1 MRAAGGR
8 IGPNAVLQLL
18 PVVEERLGAARVR
31 PLLMA
36 AGLAAP
42 PDGTAMIPQGEA
54 VRLHRAVRAA
64 EPVLWPALLA
74 EAGART
80 ADYILANRIPAPA
93 RMLLRLLPARP
104 AARLLSAAIA
114 RHAWTFAG
122 TGRFRAVDPWAFEI
136 ADNPF
141 VQGETSAHPVC
152 VWHAAVFEG
161 LYHALVDDR
170 CRCREVHCG
179 AQAGAGGAC
188 RFAMRLEGRR
198 R

>member
-1 MRAAGGR
+1 VRAAGGR

-18 PVVEERLGAARVR
+18 PVVEERLGAARVG
-31 PLLMA
+31 PLLAA
-36 AGLAAP
+36 AGLGGP

-64 EPVLWPALLA
+64 EPVSWPGLLA

-93 RMLLRLLPARP
+93 RTVLRLLPAGP
-104 AARLLSAAIA
+104 AAHLLSGAIA

-122 TGRFRAVDPWAFEI
+122 TGRFRAVDAWTFEI
-136 ADNPF
+136 AGNPF
-141 VQGETSAHPVC
+141 VGEETSAHPLC

-161 LYHALVDDR
+161 LYCSLVSER
-170 CRCREVHCG
+170 CRCREVRCG
-179 AQAGAGGAC
+179 AQQGAGGVC
-188 RFAMRLEGRR
+188 RFAIRLAGRR